1 MEVDLVNITLT
12 QKEKLLLEDQKK
24 HEELCVQKYSSYA
37 NQAQDPQLK
46 QLFQQYASQEQQH
59 LNTVNQMLGGQ
70 VPNLQHQQGQQNQQN
85 KQMQQSTTMSGLGA
99 AQNNPDASLCQDMLT
114 TEKYVSGTYD
124 TTIFEFTNSQ
134 ARQVLN
140 HIQKE
145 EQQHGEGIFNYM
157 QSHGMYNPK

>member
-1 MEVDLVNITLT
+1 MNITLT

-24 HEELCVQKYSSYA
+24 HEEICVQKYTSYA

-46 QLFQQYASQEQQH
+46 QLFNTYASQEEQH
-59 LNTVNQMLGGQ
+59 LNTINQMLGGQ
-70 VPNLQHQQGQQNQQN
+70 VPNLKQQGQQNDQSQQNQHMQQN
-85 KQMQQSTTMSGLGA
+85 KAMSGLGA
-99 AQNNPDASLCQDMLT
+99 TQNNPDAALCEDMLM

-124 TTIFEFTNSQ
+124 TSIFEFTNSQ

-145 EQQHGEGIFNYM
+145 EQEHGEGIFNYM